1 MTGNASYEVGKGKPP
16 KHTRFQPGNVGNPK
30 GKTSNQK
37 NAEMRA
43 AEIAAQLEQRLLA
56 ALAAQDDA
64 TLISSLSGGDIARM
78 IKTAMDRE
86 FGTATQKVEASGSNG
101 GPMIIQWK
109 NADS

>member
-1 MTGNASYEVGKGKPP
+1 MSDLEEYKVGHKRPP
-16 KHTRFQPGNVGNPK
+16 KNRRFGQPEGNPN
-30 GKTSNQK
+30 GKTANQK
-37 NAEMRA
+37 KAEMRA

>member
-1 MTGNASYEVGKGKPP
+1 MSEKATYEVGKGKPP
-16 KHTRFQPGNVGNPK
+16 KNRRFGQPEGNPN
-30 GKTSNQK
+30 GKTAAQK
-37 NAEMRA
+37 QAEMKA
-43 AEIAAQLEQRLLA
+43 AEIAKQLEARILA

>member
-1 MTGNASYEVGKGKPP
+1 MSDFEENTVGYKKPP
-16 KHTRFQPGNVGNPK
+16 RNRRFGQPDGNPN
-30 GKTSNQK
+30 GKTSKQK
-37 NAEMRA
+37 NAEMKA

-64 TLISSLSGGDIARM
+64 TLISNLSGGDIARM